1 MGQTTASEELEF
13 LKKSLIFE
21 DLDDATVSALLEGS
35 LLQRFPAGTVLFN
48 QGEIPDFLYL
58 VLEGALELFTIG
70 PDGDDTIIE
79 ILEAPDTYTVAPV
92 LTMAPYLVSGRV
104 VWAGKLLMLRGDVLR
119 SLIAENLQLSHNMLG
134 LLSRQFRVM
143 VSQVKSL
150 KLKTTAE
157 RLGCYLISLKEEQL
171 GAMEITLPY
180 DKCRIAARLGMTPVS
195 LSRAL
200 AKLGDVGVSVK
211 GSRVRIGDIDALR
224 DYCKPD
230 DLIREGQEDLRLVTG
245 P

>member
-1 MGQTTASEELEF
+1 MGQTIASEELEF

-35 LLQRFPAGTVLFN
+35 LLQRFPVGTVLFN

-58 VLEGALELFTIG
+58 VLEGALELFTVG

-79 ILEAPDTYTVAPV
+79 ILEAPYTYTVARG
-92 LTMAPYLVSGRV
+92 LTMATYLVSGRV
-104 VWAGKLLMLRGDVLR
+104 AWVGKLLMLRGGLR

-143 VSQVKSL
+143 VSQVKNL

-157 RLGCYLISLKEEQL
+157 RLSCYLISLQEQQL

-180 DKCRIAARLGMTPVS
+180 DKRRIAARLGMTPVS

-224 DYCKPD
+224 DCCKPD